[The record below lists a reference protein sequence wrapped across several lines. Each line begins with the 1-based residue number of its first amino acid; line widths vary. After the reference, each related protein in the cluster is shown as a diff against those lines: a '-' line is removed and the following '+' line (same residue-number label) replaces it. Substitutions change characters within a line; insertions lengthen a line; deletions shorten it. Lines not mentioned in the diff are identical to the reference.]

1 MGQRLNDYLAKV
13 MPEVKELTVSDLN
26 AKTIGQDIVLVDVR
40 DPDEWARGVI
50 PNAVC
55 ISRGTLEV
63 KIEQVFPDLK
73 TPLLLQCGGGTRS
86 AFAAKALQDMGY
98 EEVYSLKG
106 GFRDWVASGGDI
118 EMIA

>member
-1 MGQRLNDYLAKV
+1 MGDRLKTYLDSI
-13 MPEVKELTVSDLN
+13 MPEVKEMTVTELKEKKLGEDL
-26 AKTIGQDIVLVDVR
+26 ILVDVR
-40 DPDEWARGVI
+40 DPDEWVRGVI

-63 KIEQVFPDLK
+63 KVEQVFPDPK

-86 AFAAKALQDMGY
+86 AFAAKALKDMGY

-106 GFRDWVASGGDI
+106 GFRDWVASGGDV
-118 EMIA
+118 ELMS

>member
-1 MGQRLNDYLAKV
+1 MGERLNRYLSEL
-13 MPEVKELTVSDLN
+13 MPEVKELTVSDLKS
-26 AKTIGQDIVLVDVR
+26 KTLGKDLILIDVR

-55 ISRGTLEV
+55 ISRGTLEC
-63 KIEQVFPDLK
+63 KIEQVFPDSS

-98 EEVYSLKG
+98 EEVYSLQG